1 MKAVRSPVGV
11 GVALLVLAALVIIS
25 VASAKSGEATKTT
38 AISPIPAFTA
48 SQLSAA
54 PTTDWIGV
62 HGNILNQQYSSLT
75 QINKSTIKN
84 LKVAWHTTV
93 AVPTKGKPNF
103 SGVLTEAQPVE
114 YKGTMYMPDARGNI
128 FAFDA
133 STGERLWYHKYAPPA
148 HFSPLLQ
155 TSRGVAIGEGKVYAA
170 NTDASVTALDQ
181 STGRVAWQ
189 RTIGNWKNGDT
200 MTAAP
205 AYVNGLVITGVAGGD
220 AGALCSVIAL
230 DAKTG
235 KVKWRFNVIPTGKEF
250 GASTWPKKRA
260 WTGGGAIW
268 NTPAIDTKLGLVYV
282 GVGNPVP
289 YNGNV
294 RGKGQ
299 ELFTESIVAL
309 KLNTGKYAWH
319 YQETHHDIWDYDVA
333 ANGVVLFDLKHGG
346 TTRHLI
352 ANAGKTGWVYIL
364 DRKTGKP
371 FLGIPEVP
379 VPQSEY
385 QNTYPTQPIPKGE
398 PFSAQCAPKS
408 WANWKAPDG
417 NPVTVACLYFPYN
430 DTNYTAF
437 APSALGGA
445 DWPPS
450 AFDPQTGN
458 MVICSK
464 ESSTA
469 WKALPES
476 SAGKL
481 KPLGNFF
488 QVDGLFPAKNSPAV
502 HPTGTIVAMNMHTNK
517 RAWTVKFPVG
527 DMCYSG
533 VLTTGG
539 GLVFVGRANSTLQAY
554 DAKNGKLLWTSPKL
568 KAAVGAAPMTW
579 SQGGKQYVGVYAGGN
594 GLTASF
600 GTVPPA
606 YGSELYAFALPSS

>member
-1 MKAVRSPVGV
+1 MKGVRSRVGV
-11 GVALLVLAALVIIS
+11 GVALLLLTALAVIS
-25 VASAKSGEATKTT
+25 AASAKSGDSAKKA
-38 AISPIPAFTA
+38 AISPIPAFSA

-62 HGNILNQQYSSLT
+62 HGNILNQQYSALN
-75 QINKSTIKN
+75 QINKSTVKN

-93 AVPTKGKPNF
+93 AIPTKGKPNF
-103 SGVLTEAQPVE
+103 SGVLAEAQPVE
-114 YKGTMYMPDARGNI
+114 YKGTMYMPDAKGNV

-133 STGERLWYHKYAPPA
+133 ATGERLWYHKFTPPP
-148 HFSPLLQ
+148 HFTALLT
-155 TSRGVAIGEGKVYAA
+155 TSRGVAIGDGSVYMAA
-170 NTDASVTALDQ
+170 TDASVTAINQ
-181 STGRVAWQ
+181 STGRE
-189 RTIGNWKNGDT
+189 NWKTYIGDWKTGAT

-205 AYVNGLVITGVAGGD
+205 IYVNGMLITGIAGGD
-220 AGALCSVIAL
+220 AGARCQVVAL

-235 KVKWRFNVIPTGKEF
+235 KIKWRFDVIPTGSEY
-250 GASTWPKKRA
+250 GSNTWPAHRA

-268 NTPAIDTKLGLVYV
+268 NTPAVDSKLGLVYV

-299 ELFTESIVAL
+299 ELFTESMVAL
-309 KLNTGKYAWH
+309 HLNTGKYAWH
-319 YQETHHDIWDYDVA
+319 YQEVHHDIWDYDVA
-333 ANGVVLFDLKHGG
+333 ANGVVLFDLKQGG

-371 FLGIPEVP
+371 FLGITEKP

-385 QNTYPTQPIPKGE
+385 QNTYATQPIPKGE
-398 PFSAQCAPKS
+398 PFSDQCAPKS

-450 AFDPQTGN
+450 AYDPQTGN
-458 MVICSK
+458 MYICAK
-464 ESSTA
+464 NSSTA
-469 WKALPES
+469 WKALPQGT
-476 SAGKL
+476 AGKL

-488 QVDGLFPAKNSPAV
+488 QVDGLFPAKGSPAV
-502 HPTGTIVAMNMHTNK
+502 SPTGTVVAMNMHTNK
-517 RAWTVKFPVG
+517 VAWTVKFPVG

-533 VLTTGG
+533 AMTTAG
-539 GLVFVGRANSTLQAY
+539 GLVFVGRSNNTLQAY
-554 DAKNGKLLWTSPKL
+554 DANTGKLLWTSPKL
-568 KAAVGAAPMTW
+568 EAAVGAAPMTW
-579 SQGGKQYVGVYAGGN
+579 SAGGKQYVGVYAGGN

-600 GTVPPA
+600 GTVPPH
-606 YGSELYAFALPSS
+606 YGSELYAFTLPSS